1 MVAILT
7 RIFNYDFAK
16 GNAKAIRVWSI
27 IAIVFLFVF
36 GVYDLLYDTGGG
48 LYHHL
53 TSLMDQQKNP
63 FSNYISQLQF
73 KWLCYGAFAVLA
85 LYISTFAVVSFFLS
99 EKLYGRDKFYKIF
112 LAHLLSNVVSLV
124 LTFLFFA
131 TLGVIAW
138 MLGFD
143 YKIGADSI
151 GHAYGALNS
160 WIQKYIPT
168 ITVLP
173 YPLALLGGMIIG
185 GLPGYLSHWLG
196 HQSRFVWYMNHRCH
210 HTAEIMHPAGIGPF
224 MFLPEFF
231 SNIPSALLAAV
242 CTKLFSYEPL
252 IFDTIFLSFISIL
265 IEKFNHSTVFYDFA
279 YSFKPVRWLS
289 AYFGGGVYH
298 YVHHSAAPGDE
309 VVNVGGGPFL
319 FWDRVFGTYRIP
331 PAVKPP
337 VGLTNNPEI
346 RLNPFAIVISGWQ
359 QIAYELRMNKDW
371 LTRFKIIFG
380 DIYYKPPVTKDF
392 LILGYKDEK
401 V

>member
-1 MVAILT
+1 
-7 RIFNYDFAK
+7 
-16 GNAKAIRVWSI
+16 
-27 IAIVFLFVF
+27 
-36 GVYDLLYDTGGG
+36 
-48 LYHHL
+48 
-53 TSLMDQQKNP
+53 
-63 FSNYISQLQF
+63 
-73 KWLCYGAFAVLA
+73 
-85 LYISTFAVVSFFLS
+85 
-99 EKLYGRDKFYKIF
+99 
-112 LAHLLSNVVSLV
+112 
-124 LTFLFFA
+124 
-131 TLGVIAW
+131 
-138 MLGFD
+138 
-143 YKIGADSI
+143 
-151 GHAYGALNS
+151 
-160 WIQKYIPT
+160 
-168 ITVLP
+168 
-173 YPLALLGGMIIG
+173 
-185 GLPGYLSHWLG
+185 
-196 HQSRFVWYMNHRCH
+196 
-210 HTAEIMHPAGIGPF
+210 

-231 SNIPSALLAAV
+231 SNLPSALLGAV

-331 PAVKPP
+331 PAEKPP

-359 QIAYELRMNKDW
+359 QIGYELRMNKDW

-392 LILGYKDEK
+392 LILGYKGEK
-401 V
+401 E

>member
-1 MVAILT
+1 MKKLVDTI
-7 RIFNYDFAK
+7 IHFDFSEGSTTTIK
-16 GNAKAIRVWSI
+16 RWSI
-27 IAIVFLFVF
+27 AAIVFLFVF
-36 GVYDLLYDTGGG
+36 GIYDLLYDTGGG
-48 LYHHL
+48 LYRHL
-53 TSLMDQQKNP
+53 SNLIELQKNP
-63 FSNYISQLQF
+63 FSTYISQPQF
-73 KWLCYGAFAVLA
+73 QWLCYGAFIVLVV
-85 LYISTFAVVSFFLS
+85 YISVFALVSFFLS
-99 EKLYGRDKFYKIF
+99 AKQYGRDKFYKIF

-131 TLGVIAW
+131 TFGIVAW
-138 MLGFD
+138 LLGFD
-143 YKIGADSI
+143 YQLGADSI
-151 GHAYGALNS
+151 GRAYGALNS

-173 YPLALLGGMIIG
+173 YPLALLCGMIIG

-231 SNIPSALLAAV
+231 SNIPSALLGAV

-252 IFDTIFLSFISIL
+252 IFDTLFLSFIGIL
-265 IEKFNHSTVFYDFA
+265 IEKFNHTTVFYNFA

-331 PAVKPP
+331 PAEKPP

-371 LTRFKIIFG
+371 LTRLKIIFG
-380 DIYYKPPVTKDF
+380 DIYYKPPITKDY
-392 LILGYKDEK
+392 LIVGYKGEK
-401 V
+401 E